1 MVRCSI
7 CRMICLTIQEQNNQ
21 KALVKLQK
29 RWIAALLAITALVAI
44 SCGGSATAT
53 PLPTATPAPSPSPTP
68 GAESLAAMEADVI
81 QRYID
86 AVAPAFQAALL
97 ERQAIDQELAA
108 PGPQAQS
115 RYVATWLVRVTD
127 MRLRLVDAVK
137 VVEPPAS
144 LASNH
149 DDFVLATS
157 AWVALGDELVE
168 RIAEA
173 GVQFNV
179 AADLAG
185 DPELGVTAANQL
197 SIISSAACARIEGL
211 AAANGIDADLAC
223 DAIVE

>member
-1 MVRCSI
+1 
-7 CRMICLTIQEQNNQ
+7 
-21 KALVKLQK
+21 
-29 RWIAALLAITALVAI
+29 
-44 SCGGSATAT
+44 
-53 PLPTATPAPSPSPTP
+53 
-68 GAESLAAMEADVI
+68 MEADVI

-86 AVAPAFQAALL
+86 AVAPVFQAALL

-108 PGPQAQS
+108 PGSQAQS

>member
-1 MVRCSI
+1 MDRRSIGYHRVGCYFVRWFGH
-7 CRMICLTIQEQNNQ
+7 RD
-21 KALVKLQK
+21 
-29 RWIAALLAITALVAI
+29 
-44 SCGGSATAT
+44 
-53 PLPTATPAPSPSPTP
+53 SPSNRHAGALALANTRRGKP
-68 GAESLAAMEADVI
+68 GGDGSRCDT
-81 QRYID
+81 
-86 AVAPAFQAALL
+86 AVHRCRAPVFQAALL

-108 PGPQAQS
+108 PGSQAQS

-137 VVEPPAS
+137 VVEPPES

>member
-1 MVRCSI
+1 
-7 CRMICLTIQEQNNQ
+7 
-21 KALVKLQK
+21 
-29 RWIAALLAITALVAI
+29 
-44 SCGGSATAT
+44 
-53 PLPTATPAPSPSPTP
+53 
-68 GAESLAAMEADVI
+68 
-81 QRYID
+81 
-86 AVAPAFQAALL
+86 
-97 ERQAIDQELAA
+97 
-108 PGPQAQS
+108 
-115 RYVATWLVRVTD
+115 

>member
-1 MVRCSI
+1 M
-7 CRMICLTIQEQNNQ
+7 
-21 KALVKLQK
+21 A
-29 RWIAALLAITALVAI
+29 IAALVAI

-53 PLPTATPAPSPSPTP
+53 PPPTATPAPSPAPSPTP
-68 GAESLAAMEADVI
+68 GAESLAALEADEI
-81 QRYID
+81 QGYID

-115 RYVATWLVRVTD
+115 RDVATWLVRVTD

-137 VVEPPAS
+137 AVEPPAS
-144 LASNH
+144 LASDH
-149 DDFVLATS
+149 DDFVSATY

-185 DPELGVTAANQL
+185 DPDLGITAANQL
-197 SIISSAACARIEGL
+197 SITSSGACARIEEL

-223 DAIVE
+223 DAIFK

>member
-1 MVRCSI
+1 M
-7 CRMICLTIQEQNNQ
+7 
-21 KALVKLQK
+21 
-29 RWIAALLAITALVAI
+29 AITALVAI

-86 AVAPAFQAALL
+86 AVAPAFQAVLL